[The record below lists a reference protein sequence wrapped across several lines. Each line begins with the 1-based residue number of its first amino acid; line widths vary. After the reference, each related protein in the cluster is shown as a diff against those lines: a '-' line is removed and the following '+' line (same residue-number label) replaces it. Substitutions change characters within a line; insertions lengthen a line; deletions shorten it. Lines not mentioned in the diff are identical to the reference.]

1 MKSPAPKADTTP
13 LLARQVID
21 LYALDLA
28 EVRFPD
34 LDLSALLYAQSELH
48 AAQLEI
54 ERVEQELVQARSI
67 WESRAQVLTQK
78 AERALAYARIY
89 AQGDAELAPRI
100 ADIGRRKPAASAD
113 AVSGTGGEAGAREP
127 RKRGR
132 KPKAESPSELFADP
146 APPM

>member
-1 MKSPAPKADTTP
+1 MKSPAPKVDTTP

-28 EVRFPD
+28 DVRFPD

-54 ERVEQELVQARSI
+54 ERVEQELVQARAV

-89 AQGDAELAPRI
+89 AQGDAELGPRI

-113 AVSGTGGEAGAREP
+113 AISGAGADAGAP
-127 RKRGR
+127 KKRGR
-132 KPKAESPSELFADP
+132 KPKAESPSELFADT

>member
-13 LLARQVID
+13 SLARQVID

-54 ERVEQELVQARSI
+54 ERVEQELVHARSL
-67 WESRAQVLTQK
+67 WESRSQALTQK

-89 AQGDAELAPRI
+89 AQGDPELAPRI
-100 ADIGRRKPAASAD
+100 ADIGRKKSSSGAETAAAS
-113 AVSGTGGEAGAREP
+113 GEPGAP
-127 RKRGR
+127 KKRGR
-132 KPKAESPSELFADP
+132 KPKLESPSELFGESA
-146 APPM
+146 APM